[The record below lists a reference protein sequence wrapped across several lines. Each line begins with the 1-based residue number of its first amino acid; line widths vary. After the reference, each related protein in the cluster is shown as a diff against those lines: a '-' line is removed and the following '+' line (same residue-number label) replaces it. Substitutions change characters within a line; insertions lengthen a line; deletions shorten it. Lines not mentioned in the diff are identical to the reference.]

1 MKKRAMMLLALA
13 AAMGMTFGT
22 AAFAEE
28 AKTETKTITVDGEE
42 LTVEVTDIGKQG
54 TFTYWSA
61 FTGDSQTWDQW
72 RVDAFNE
79 AYKDLGVQVE
89 VYSSYRMEQVSAM
102 VSCCPR
108 SQEEPLQIWS
118 SLTTGFLL
126 ISMRQRDVLHHWMTH

>member
-1 MKKRAMMLLALA
+1 MMLLALA

-61 FTGDSQTWDQW
+61 FTGDSQTWISGVSMHLM
-72 RVDAFNE
+72 RLIRILAF
-79 AYKDLGVQVE
+79 
-89 VYSSYRMEQVSAM
+89 R
-102 VSCCPR
+102 
-108 SQEEPLQIWS
+108 
-118 SLTTGFLL
+118 
-126 ISMRQRDVLHHWMTH
+126 

>member
-89 VYSSYRMEQVSAM
+89 VQFVPDGAGVSNGKLL
-102 VSCCPR
+102 STRRRNR
-108 SQEEPLQIWS
+108 SRS
-118 SLTTGFLL
+118 G
-126 ISMRQRDVLHHWMTH
+126 HH

>member
-13 AAMGMTFGT
+13 AAMGMMFGT

-42 LTVEVTDIGKQG
+42 LTVEVTDIGKQ
-54 TFTYWSA
+54 
-61 FTGDSQTWDQW
+61 
-72 RVDAFNE
+72 
-79 AYKDLGVQVE
+79 
-89 VYSSYRMEQVSAM
+89 VSAM
-102 VSCCPR
+102 ASCCPR

>member
-102 VSCCPR
+102 ASCCPR

>member
-89 VYSSYRMEQVSAM
+89 VQFVPDGAAM
-102 VSCCPR
+102 ASCCPR